1 MVFIHHLPL
10 TTHNSKVRYR
20 VMAFL
25 LALSFL
31 TYFDR
36 VCIMRVQA
44 DIQAELHID
53 DGGMALFSAPVW
65 LAYAIFEIP
74 AGWLGDRFG
83 RGALTRV
90 VLAWSLFTA
99 LTGLAGGFMSLLTIR
114 FLLARRSRSVSQHG
128 SGAIVLAEP
137 GGTRPGRRLAVVGRP
152 LGWRSS
158 VRSCSRP

>member
-1 MVFIHHLPL
+1 MPTRI
-10 TTHNSKVRYR
+10 RYR

-53 DGGMALFSAPVW
+53 DGGVAAVVRHFG

-83 RGALTRV
+83 EAGLAVARRS
-90 VLAWSLFTA
+90 VLAWSLF
-99 LTGLAGGFMSLLTIR
+99 
-114 FLLARRSRSVSQHG
+114 
-128 SGAIVLAEP
+128 SGAGSFWRAGSRPCWRSDFFLAP
-137 GGTRPGRRLAVVGRP
+137 AKPGRFPIWPACNRRG
-152 LGWRSS
+152 
-158 VRSCSRP
+158 